1 MKTLITILTATA
13 ILSIT
18 PLAHATILPLGSGW
32 QADVPGDKADIRIDG
47 NYSQFVLIEII
58 KTYTHPKV
66 DGAFT
71 PIEIDFSQVRAD
83 AGTVAY
89 IVLNDEIIT
98 NNTPDD
104 WKDYHWSIEGP
115 AAFVIS
121 ASNAFDTSPFN
132 NKEWTPAGAGWTT
145 DHASALNVNGG
156 GTVPSG
162 TTYFPGFDTG
172 MLVIQVDLSGD
183 YPATFTLTQYPT
195 PEPATMILLAAGL
208 PALLR
213 RRRNRNTA

>member
-32 QADVPGDKADIRIDG
+32 QTDVPGDVADIRIDG
-47 NYSQFVLIEII
+47 NYNQFVLIEII
-58 KTYTHPKV
+58 KTFTQPKV
-66 DGAFT
+66 DGVFE
-71 PIEIDFSQVRAD
+71 PISIDFSQTGTD

-104 WKDYHWSIEGP
+104 WKDYHWTLEGP

-132 NKEWTPAGAGWTT
+132 NKEWIPDAGWGTGY
-145 DHASALNVNGG
+145 ASGLNVSGG
-156 GTVPSG
+156 MVPSG
-162 TTYFPGFDTG
+162 STFSPGLDAG
-172 MLVIQVDLSGD
+172 MLVIEIDLSGGD
-183 YPATFTLTQYPT
+183 PATFTLTQQPT

-213 RRRNRNTA
+213 RRRKRNTA